1 MYFGVDY
8 YPEQWVFPYGG
19 TADKPEAQWL
29 VDAQL
34 MHAAGINVARIGE
47 FTWGLCEPEEGKY
60 DFEWL
65 KRVMNILGEHG
76 IKVVLGTPTSAP
88 PLWLAK
94 KYPEILPYNETG
106 HVKHE
111 GTRRAVCFNN
121 DTYWNAS
128 KRIVEKMARALGEHE
143 QLIAWQIDS
152 GLGGHGTEWSF
163 NEDSRL
169 EWQNWLKLKY
179 ETVEKLNA
187 RLGLRQWSQ
196 VVTAFDQVPMP
207 RQAPS
212 AHNPALVLDWH
223 RFCSDTIVAFARM
236 QVDLLHEICPKHPVT
251 TNLRAL
257 QRKFDH
263 FDMAGVVDFVSGE
276 TKAAI
281 KTKSAELACD
291 LDILRCLKKSDVRTP
306 DGDNG
311 FWVIEQPAGQVSWG
325 EVNSLVRPGVLRQ
338 FTYQLISRGAT
349 GVLYYRWR
357 QPRFGNEKF
366 SGAILPHHLEGSRRV
381 YEEIS
386 HIGEELKLLA
396 PALKDTKVVAQAC
409 ILYSHENDWTLQ
421 QPGQPNKFFNLREH
435 IQLLYNALHDR
446 NVPVD
451 FARPSEDLSPYKIVF
466 APSLHL
472 LTGGEADRLKLYVQ
486 NGGTLVATF
495 NTGLVDE
502 NVTAPDSGFPHDLT
516 DLFGLEVVEFDML
529 PPNEENH
536 LTFKGSFP
544 TGHLHPG
551 RVWCDLI
558 EPKGC
563 QIMATYAKDFYA
575 GKPAMTVN
583 TFGLGKA
590 IYIGTQ
596 SHSHFYLDLVTW
608 LRQASGLQPLLK
620 VPENIEVCC
629 REKEGS
635 KIFFLLNHQN
645 SQIRVQFYKPMHDF
659 LTGQNIVGNYDLPP
673 HGVLVIDEHP
683 DVKSAG

>member
-1 MYFGVDY
+1 M
-8 YPEQWVFPYGG
+8 Q
-19 TADKPEAQWL
+19 
-29 VDAQL
+29 DAQL

-47 FTWGLCEPEEGKY
+47 LTWGLCEPEEGQF

-94 KYPEILPYNETG
+94 KYPEILPVNETG
-106 HVKHE
+106 RVKYE

-128 KRIVEKMARALGEHE
+128 KRIVEKMAQALGSHE

-179 ETVEKLNA
+179 ETVDKLNA
-187 RLGLRQWSQ
+187 RLGLRQWGQ
-196 VVTAFDQVPMP
+196 IVTAFDQVPMP
-207 RQAPS
+207 RHAPTP
-212 AHNPALVLDWH
+212 HNPALVLDWH

-236 QVDLLHEICPKHPVT
+236 QVDVLHEICPQHPVT

-263 FDMAGVVDFVSGE
+263 FDMAGVVDFVSAE
-276 TKAAI
+276 TKAVI

-291 LDILRCLKKSDVRTP
+291 LDILRSLKKTEIRTP
-306 DGDNG
+306 EGDSG
-311 FWVIEQPAGQVSWG
+311 FWVIEQPAGQVSWS
-325 EVNSLVRPGVLRQ
+325 EVSALVRPGILRQ

-349 GVLYYRWR
+349 GVLFYRWR

-366 SGAILPHHLEGSRRV
+366 AGAILPHHLEGSRRV
-381 YEEIS
+381 YDEVAQ
-386 HIGEELKLLA
+386 IGEELKLLA
-396 PALKDTKVVAQAC
+396 PALKDTKVVSPAC
-409 ILYSHENDWTLQ
+409 ILYTHENDWALQ

-435 IQLLYNALHDR
+435 INLLYSALHDR

-451 FARPSEDLSPYKIVF
+451 FAQPSEDLSHYKIVF

-502 NVTAPDSGFPHDLT
+502 NVCAPDSGFPHDLT
-516 DLFGLEVVEFDML
+516 DLFGLEVHEFDLL
-529 PPNEENH
+529 PPSEENH

-544 TGHLHPG
+544 TGHLHPA
-551 RVWCDLI
+551 RLWCDLI

-563 QIMATYAKDFYA
+563 QIMATYAKEFYA
-575 GKPAMTVN
+575 GKPAMTMN

-608 LRQASGLQPLLK
+608 LRSAAGLQPLLK
-620 VPENIEVCC
+620 VPENIEVSC

-635 KIFFLLNHQN
+635 RIFFLLNHQN
-645 SQIRVQFYKPMHDF
+645 SQIRIQFYKPMHDF
-659 LTGQNIVGNYDLPP
+659 LTGQNIVGNYDLPA

-683 DVKSAG
+683 DVKT